1 MHAPHPLPAFWSRL
15 LAVAL
20 TVGLSVL
27 AIFMLFGAMVLAI
40 VLAAGAVLVNLV
52 RGRRIAPVDLRWRSA
67 AGARSSGRATG
78 GEVVDVTVREID
90 AGSSHP
96 SR

>member
-1 MHAPHPLPAFWSRL
+1 MQAQHPTATFWSRF

-20 TVGLSVL
+20 TIGLSVL
-27 AIFMLFGAMVLAI
+27 AIFMLFGALVLAI
-40 VLAAGAVLVNLV
+40 VFGAGAVLVNLV

-67 AGARSSGRATG
+67 TGARASGRAGG

-90 AGSSHP
+90 AGP